1 MKGDNILMNL
11 SKNTIVGVGKRLL
24 AGIGI
29 TLAAFAF
36 TATPMASNFGI
47 DNYFVTYAQANP
59 NSATDFTNIIS
70 IGSDGKIT
78 QNQSAGKA
86 DFADI
91 SNRYKNIIMAVTGF
105 LTLTCFAAMILQ
117 ITKLAASGDNEQA
130 RRKAIMGILTTG
142 VGVALL
148 GSATIVI
155 GFFYGAI
162 SGSSGSSDG

>member
-1 MKGDNILMNL
+1 MNL
-11 SKNTIVGVGKRLL
+11 SKNTILGAGKRLF
-24 AGIGI
+24 AGVGI
-29 TLAAFAF
+29 VLAAFTF
-36 TATPMASNFGI
+36 ATTPVASSIGI
-47 DNYFVTYAQANP
+47 EDPVTYVYADTNA
-59 NSATDFTNIIS
+59 ATGFTDIIS

-78 QNQSAGKA
+78 QNESSEKA

-162 SGSSGSSDG
+162 SGSSNTTGG